1 MSRVLIRLYSLN
13 RPMFLGTFG
22 QIFAWADQTNL
33 QSLISPLQL
42 IAVGVILH
50 LAIVAAAM
58 FSVALS

>member
-1 MSRVLIRLYSLN
+1 
-13 RPMFLGTFG
+13 MFLGTFG
-22 QIFAWADQTNL
+22 QIFAWTDQTNL

-42 IAVGVILH
+42 IAVIVILH